1 MRAIGRIDSCTQ
13 IYIFARVHLEGIA
26 TPLVSDNS
34 DSNDEHH
41 CNAFDGYEKLI
52 VVGMEALNIR
62 HAIIKQVDAHGAHRA
77 SMFASSLWFSV

>member
-1 MRAIGRIDSCTQ
+1 M
-13 IYIFARVHLEGIA
+13 
-26 TPLVSDNS
+26 SDDS
-34 DSNDEHH
+34 DSHDEHH
-41 CNAFDGYEKLI
+41 CNAFDGYEPNVASCARYVVKKMQNLI